1 MLLMSRNRRPA
12 GKSQK
17 AGRRGGR
24 KSLLLIAA
32 VSFLALAGI
41 FAVVALRT
49 GPSPTRA
56 QSGPGAADRGAPS
69 GGRPALS
76 VAPSSYDL
84 GQISQARGI
93 VTVEM
98 AVTNTGDGDLEI
110 SEMETTCGCTRASLI
125 VDGKTGPWYGMRG
138 HGDWPTGWSA
148 RLRPG
153 QRAALR
159 VQYDPD
165 AHGIYRGPVDRTVF
179 IYSNDPQQTRAAVR
193 LIGTQGP

>member
-1 MLLMSRNRRPA
+1 MSRNRRHA
-12 GKSQK
+12 GKNQK

-24 KSLLLIAA
+24 QSLFLIAA

-41 FAVVALRT
+41 FAMVALRT
-49 GPSPTRA
+49 GPSSTRA
-56 QSGPGAADRGAPS
+56 ADPGAPS

-84 GQISQARGI
+84 GQISQAKGM
-93 VTVEM
+93 VTVEL
-98 AVTNTGDGDLEI
+98 AVTNTGTGDLEI

-125 VDGKTGPWYGMRG
+125 VDGKAGPWYGMRG

-159 VQYDPD
+159 VEYDPD
-165 AHGIYRGPVDRTVF
+165 AHGIYRGPVDRAVF
-179 IYSNDPQQTRAAVR
+179 IYSNDPRQARAAVR
-193 LIGTQGP
+193 LIGMQGP

>member
-1 MLLMSRNRRPA
+1 MSRNRRPA
-12 GKSQK
+12 GKHQK

-24 KSLLLIAA
+24 KNLLLIAA

-41 FAVVALRT
+41 FAAVALRT
-49 GPSPTRA
+49 GPSSTRA
-56 QSGPGAADRGAPS
+56 ADPGAPS

-76 VAPSSYDL
+76 VSPSSYDL
-84 GQISQARGI
+84 GRISQARGI
-93 VTVEM
+93 ITVEM
-98 AVTNTGDGDLEI
+98 AVTNTGTGDLEI

-125 VDGKTGPWYGMRG
+125 VDGKAGPWYGMRG
-138 HGDWPTGWSA
+138 HGEWPTGWSA

-179 IYSNDPQQTRAAVR
+179 IYSNDPQRPQTAVR
-193 LIGTQGP
+193 LIGTQVP